1 MILKISCGKD
11 FIIYRAILDL
21 FIKQALHCTLF
32 TYVMS
37 ELIWH
42 QPSYKLSHYL
52 SLVIYSLDGN
62 KNLLGTEKC
71 RWRSEVTE
79 YKDKHNMRRLDMS

>member
-1 MILKISCGKD
+1 MILKYPVVKD
-11 FIIYRAILDL
+11 DFLIYLNL
-21 FIKQALHCTLF
+21 FIKLAPHCTLF
-32 TYVMS
+32 TYIMS

-42 QPSYKLSHYL
+42 QPCYKLSHYL

-71 RWRSEVTE
+71 
-79 YKDKHNMRRLDMS
+79 H